1 MCLKAVVQ
9 INKPLLWKEESLR
22 LQHETQRGP
31 QFQLVP
37 FILLIPRNVILQ
49 VPEKDL

>member
-9 INKPLLWKEESLR
+9 INKPLQWKERNPWLCA
-22 LQHETQRGP
+22 LTQEGL